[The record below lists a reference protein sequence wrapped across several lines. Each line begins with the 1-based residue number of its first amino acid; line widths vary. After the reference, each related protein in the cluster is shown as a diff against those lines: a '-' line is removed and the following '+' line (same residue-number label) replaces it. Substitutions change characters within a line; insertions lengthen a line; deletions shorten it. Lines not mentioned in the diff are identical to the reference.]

1 MELFRNFGFSRVRVP
16 RRGAF
21 HSGLARA
28 LVKRGQRRERNFRSS
43 LAFSRAQARSAPRA
57 HERELLCVS
66 QSSKERLRR
75 SRTESSGAAPAI
87 EDCRAQPGNV
97 RPGGP
102 HAEKLT
108 TSFGLLTGEEVW
120 RASGPPAPA
129 TIKFLRKFEYP
140 PLPRPRPAE
149 VGISWSIS
157 KLFRTFLFY
166 LKNGE
171 FFKSQKEGKFI
182 SSKNSPRDPLKA
194 IENFFPDPMYQ
205 NQNVRNFP
213 DVISR

>member
-28 LVKRGQRRERNFRSS
+28 LVKRGQRRERMRENCFAERKAARSDCD
-43 LAFSRAQARSAPRA
+43 AVERSRAEPLR
-57 HERELLCVS
+57 
-66 QSSKERLRR
+66 RLR
-75 SRTESSGAAPAI
+75 S
-87 EDCRAQPGNV
+87 CRAQPGNV